1 MCIFKSK
8 TLHEPNESPYYPLT
22 ISVNNCGR
30 SCSTI
35 DDSYVR
41 IWIPNKV
48 KNECESNKKRCLVQ
62 HELCECKCRLH
73 ENVWRKCLQFKK
85 KMEFWCKRVK
95 NKMIG
100 GLVKKTTCRILRYV
114 FVSVTKHVKLVSI

>member
-1 MCIFKSK
+1 MFIVLLSFWWIISLWQYKMCIFKSK

-30 SCSTI
+30 SFNTI

-62 HELCECKCRLH
+62 HELCEYKCRLH
-73 ENVWRKCLQFKK
+73 ENVYNSKRKWNFDV
-85 KMEFWCKRVK
+85 R
-95 NKMIG
+95 G
-100 GLVKKTTCRILRYV
+100 
-114 FVSVTKHVKLVSI
+114 